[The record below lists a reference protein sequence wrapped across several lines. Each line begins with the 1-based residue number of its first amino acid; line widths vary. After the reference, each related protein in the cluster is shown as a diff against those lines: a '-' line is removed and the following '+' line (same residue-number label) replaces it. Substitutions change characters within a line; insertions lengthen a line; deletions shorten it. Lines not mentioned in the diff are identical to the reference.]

1 MILSNFGNSSLR
13 TTTPSQRCMSQFN
26 LVIEECRN
34 RHIHCVSFCRWND
47 RLLVKATD
55 VQNEALLITKPKEKK
70 ENWEIKTREEANTCR
85 QKKKRATRSY
95 RFNDN
100 VSSLPPYLYKHGSPS
115 VAVSSLASFPCDPT
129 SEFNCRQLPSSISY
143 LHLKMA
149 IPKLG
154 PISLLMVIIF
164 KLFCFILEIVR
175 Y

>member
-1 MILSNFGNSSLR
+1 MR
-13 TTTPSQRCMSQFN
+13 RQTPADKR
-26 LVIEECRN
+26 
-34 RHIHCVSFCRWND
+34 
-47 RLLVKATD
+47 
-55 VQNEALLITKPKEKK
+55 KK
-70 ENWEIKTREEANTCR
+70 ELRGHID
-85 QKKKRATRSY
+85 SMIMY
-95 RFNDN
+95 PP
-100 VSSLPPYLYKHGSPS
+100 PPYLYKHGSPS

-129 SEFNCRQLPSSISY
+129 SEFNCRQLLSSISY